1 MRANFELENIWAARL
16 RVVRLIVDGH
26 ESRITALEKSPPQPS
41 RLPRSSINWKRLIT
55 IAKRLAVLGKALFSA
70 ASFLF
75 RHGGIIL
82 AAITMAWAFILPTLK
97 WIWRFIVGFVGYVIG
112 AGSGV

>member
-26 ESRITALEKSPPQPS
+26 ESRITALETKTSPPPGPKPS
-41 RLPRSSINWKRLIT
+41 PFKWPRLWKRI
-55 IAKRLAVLGKALFSA
+55 KSSMGAV
-70 ASFLF
+70 SFLF
-75 RHGGIIL
+75 RHWGII
-82 AAITMAWAFILPTLK
+82 AAGITMAWAFILPTLK